1 MPEWAQQVIPNVPRI
16 VAVLSLYPACF
27 MVFAWVEDRLSVSVK
42 QEITTWLKT
51 AGDFAANQTLS
62 FNLLRFH
69 SELFGDKQ
77 LSVKCLVRTTAVFSF
92 ASFFLVFFPYFMIY
106 LLYTPKLPVVTERIK
121 IHEDALTFIEEF
133 YLVSFIFIV
142 LPLDFFGVYVTR
154 KLASLAGNNV
164 NVKKVALI
172 FMLDALTKTFIFP
185 IIFFIFFSL
194 FFVMQLYQDAI
205 LNASD
210 IDFRDIIT
218 QIRDFNTK
226 YFMSDL
232 RKLYINFVPS
242 LLLCSAWAWLYF
254 VGLRVVRVGVF
265 LFDVDKQPVRSIGIV
280 GAAVLT
286 GCYGLYTMGLGGY
299 AAEGLSRGHLC

>member
-1 MPEWAQQVIPNVPRI
+1 
-16 VAVLSLYPACF
+16 
-27 MVFAWVEDRLSVSVK
+27 
-42 QEITTWLKT
+42 
-51 AGDFAANQTLS
+51 
-62 FNLLRFH
+62 
-69 SELFGDKQ
+69 
-77 LSVKCLVRTTAVFSF
+77 
-92 ASFFLVFFPYFMIY
+92 
-106 LLYTPKLPVVTERIK
+106 
-121 IHEDALTFIEEF
+121 
-133 YLVSFIFIV
+133 
-142 LPLDFFGVYVTR
+142 
-154 KLASLAGNNV
+154 
-164 NVKKVALI
+164 
-172 FMLDALTKTFIFP
+172 
-185 IIFFIFFSL
+185 
-194 FFVMQLYQDAI
+194 MQLYQDAI

-242 LLLCSAWAWLYF
+242 LLLCSAWVWLYF